1 MKILG
6 LQSWAS
12 HEPAAAILSDDGDG
26 SELVS
31 ALATEERLLRCKN
44 SYQFPAHALVDC
56 MDRLGI
62 EAIYRHRS
70 QRKQEHYT
78 TEMLAFFRKH
88 WKRKILPNIFI
99 IFNNVCFLCLF

>member
-62 EAIYRHRS
+62 ESLREIDYLATTGGQSACRRGGEGLGVMEGGSRISYR
-70 QRKQEHYT
+70 QK
-78 TEMLAFFRKH
+78 
-88 WKRKILPNIFI
+88 W
-99 IFNNVCFLCLF
+99 